1 MPPYP
6 EEHDLQI
13 PVKERIWQIR
23 RRPLQRTA
31 FMILAGLG
39 LGALTLFGQ
48 GVLPGSW
55 NHFAN
60 SGAMWLLGAF
70 LVGAL
75 MPSYRWAVA
84 GGVITLFGALAGYTL
99 AAGALGFQYPLSA
112 LAFWG
117 AIGLVGG
124 PLFGAAG
131 RAWRSADIRQRVI
144 GLALLGAVFA
154 AEGWYTLRV
163 NQDVLAG
170 GLLITI
176 GVLLALLLPRSG
188 KERLYT
194 LLAMIPITALGI
206 AAFALIGG
214 MV

>member
-1 MPPYP
+1 M
-6 EEHDLQI
+6 EDIQTA
-13 PVKERIWQIR
+13 KKRS
-23 RRPLQRTA
+23 PLRLNAVQRVA
-31 FMILAGLG
+31 LMILAGLA
-39 LGALTLFGQ
+39 LGALTLLGQ

-75 MPSYRWAVA
+75 MPSYIWAGA
-84 GGVITLFGALAGYTL
+84 GGIVTLFGALGGYTL
-99 AAGALGFQYPLSA
+99 AAGALGFQYTLSA

-117 AIGLVGG
+117 AIALIGG

-131 RAWRSADIRQRVI
+131 YAWRSAEIRMRVI

-154 AEGWYTLRV
+154 AEGWYTIQV

-170 GLLITI
+170 GMFIAI
-176 GVLLALLLPRSG
+176 GFVLATLLARSG

-194 LLAMIPITALGI
+194 LLAMIPITALGMGV
-206 AAFALIGG
+206 FALISGVVY
-214 MV
+214 M